1 MKKYRNHGME
11 VELMIRSEHIKL
23 VNPIELYILE
33 RRQEEATMKWSLR
46 LHISRDEEIQ
56 EP

>member
-1 MKKYRNHGME
+1 MKKYRNHEME

-46 LHISRDEEIQ
+46 LNI
-56 EP
+56 